1 MIADFLLPGL
11 STHQVPAPVRT
22 VADPA
27 YRCVDP
33 ESGLIITRD
42 DYRMYLSTRARGDYY
57 IFTNASA
64 GGFASAQR
72 QAALLMRYDPDDP
85 DDWDYALASWELDQ
99 E

>member
-1 MIADFLLPGL
+1 
-11 STHQVPAPVRT
+11 
-22 VADPA
+22 
-27 YRCVDP
+27 
-33 ESGLIITRD
+33 
-42 DYRMYLSTRARGDYY
+42 MYLSTRARGDYY

-85 DDWDYALASWELDQ
+85 DDWDYALASWEPEDQ